1 MKNLPAIAGDMD
13 LIPGSKGSPGGGN
26 GYPLQ
31 YACLGNLMDRGA
43 WWATFHGVTE
53 SDMTEAT
60 NTSPY
65 GIIKCSR
72 LVLYFLCPGSRTSY
86 FPKDLHFMTFGS
98 FNDISKPRSS
108 IAL

>member
-1 MKNLPAIAGDMD
+1 M
-13 LIPGSKGSPGGGN
+13 
-26 GYPLQ
+26 GYILW
-31 YACLGNLMDRGA
+31 GRR
-43 WWATFHGVTE
+43 E

-72 LVLYFLCPGSRTSY
+72 LVLYFLCPSPRTSY
-86 FPKDLHFMTFGS
+86 FPKDLPFMTFGS
-98 FNDISKPRSS
+98 FNNILKLRSS